1 MKNFLHIV
9 IVIIV
14 GSLIGTFINKL
25 FAIWF
30 PQGQIHNLINT
41 AVNTGLNPTTL
52 DLNIIEFTI
61 GCIFKFN
68 VSSIIGIFFTALIY
82 KQLLK

>member
-9 IVIIV
+9 IVVIV
-14 GSLIGTFINKL
+14 GSLVGTFISKL

-30 PQGQIHNLINT
+30 PQGQIYNLINT
-41 AVNTGLNPTTL
+41 GVNTGLNPTTL

-68 VSSIIGIFFTALIY
+68 VSSIVGIFLTALIY